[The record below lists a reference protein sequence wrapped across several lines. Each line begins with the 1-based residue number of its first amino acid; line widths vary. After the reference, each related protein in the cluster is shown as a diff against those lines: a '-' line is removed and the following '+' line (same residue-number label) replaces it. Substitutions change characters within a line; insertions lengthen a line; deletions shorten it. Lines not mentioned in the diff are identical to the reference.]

1 MPTLT
6 PNVENV
12 AGLVLDMMDG
22 TWPTSDDDRQ
32 VFYSS
37 HGLTQVASS
46 AGEALRREHGRT
58 LMHQFETSLPGVYG
72 IDTMFRDEF
81 LGLSFVRLRRVRRR
95 WSRIAGGVS
104 VTQGSSLGS
113 AWCACRGVG
122 HGSRAGLLL
131 AVRPLQTEMYCFQRL
146 PSGVMVGPSHVARSA
161 AYDHEAA
168 RTSG

>member
-81 LGLSFVRLRRVRRR
+81 LGLSLFAYDESVDDGAASRAAYPLLRDLLSDRLGAPAEEWGTAHEPACYWRCGPCRRR
-95 WSRIAGGVS
+95 CIA
-104 VTQGSSLGS
+104 SSG
-113 AWCACRGVG
+113 CP
-122 HGSRAGLLL
+122 
-131 AVRPLQTEMYCFQRL
+131 AV
-146 PSGVMVGPSHVARSA
+146 
-161 AYDHEAA
+161 
-168 RTSG
+168 